1 MAGTRCQQSGE
12 MVDDGT
18 DIWLK
23 LPVNEKLT
31 SGKRW
36 VQAASRSLNGFST
49 AACGFFWET
58 KMYIVFKKQQK
69 TYVEMSG
76 T

>member
-36 VQAASRSLNGFST
+36 VQAAS
-49 AACGFFWET
+49 
-58 KMYIVFKKQQK
+58 
-69 TYVEMSG
+69 
-76 T
+76 